1 VLPGKTKKVY
11 LVFGL
16 SALLFTA
23 ILGYTALGPFVTL
36 YNIKEGV
43 EKKDSK
49 RLNTYIDFESLR
61 ISAKKQVQKNISQS
75 LGVDLTEAETS
86 KNPLTA
92 LMYRIAD
99 QLIETAVNNAVSP
112 SGIALLLAGDGIDLK
127 PQAMLAPKLTDSSK
141 GQEDE
146 AASESAVEQRQKE
159 RQNTAKKETQ
169 KNKQQQ
175 ADFLD
180 WLKASEFHYESH
192 RKFSVFLY
200 DKNHN
205 KTQLILSRDGI
216 RWRLSDVIFE

>member
-11 LVFGL
+11 LAFGL

-92 LMYRIAD
+92 LMYRFAD

-112 SGIALLLAGDGIDLK
+112 TGIALLLAGDGIDLK
-127 PQAMLAPKLTDSSK
+127 PQAMLAPRLPDNSK

-146 AASESAVEQRQKE
+146 AASESAVEQKQKE
-159 RQNTAKKETQ
+159 RQNTVKKETQ

-175 ADFLD
+175 ASFLD

-205 KTQLILSRDGI
+205 KTQLLLIRDGI